1 MANTRLS
8 MRNIKEV
15 LRLTY
20 HSGLSARQVA
30 HGLNISRGTVKEY
43 QRRANSRSTKTTR
56 IGRRI

>member
-1 MANTRLS
+1 

-43 QRRANSRSTKTTR
+43 QRRADSRSTKTTR